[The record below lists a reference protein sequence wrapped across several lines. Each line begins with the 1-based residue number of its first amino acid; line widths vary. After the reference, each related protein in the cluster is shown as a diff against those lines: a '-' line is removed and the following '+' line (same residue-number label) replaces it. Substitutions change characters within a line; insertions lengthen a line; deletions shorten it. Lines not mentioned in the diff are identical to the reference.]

1 MNTVDVRRLL
11 DAVRAGREDTLSL
24 FRFVHAHPEL
34 AYEEQGCTAEI
45 VTRLRAAGFDVT
57 RPYAGIDTCFRAEL
71 VRGTGPR
78 IGLVLLCDALPAYG
92 PDGAVTPIHACGHNV
107 IAAAVALAA
116 SVLAVA
122 SPAAGTVVVMGLPAD
137 EIHSPGTRLRGGGK
151 TVTAAAGAWD
161 DLGAILYAHP
171 ENIDTVWRRSR
182 RMQRCRLALTGRRAL
197 FTADPDAVGAMMR
210 VLALA
215 AEAGQRYGR
224 SDVVVEEVCLEGDVE
239 HASGIRGRAVLL
251 LFADDAAG
259 LTARVQTLGGAVRDA
274 ATGMGTIAAWEAVG
288 PVYEEIL
295 PNRVLTEVVARAFRA
310 TGREFIGDPQTL
322 PFATDFGNLSRRVP
336 GALVGIG
343 RRGGWRFHT
352 LEGHEEFAS
361 PEAEEVMIAMASV
374 LALAAAELMS
384 DPGLAARARTEFEE
398 ARR

>member
-1 MNTVDVRRLL
+1 M
-11 DAVRAGREDTLSL
+11 
-24 FRFVHAHPEL
+24 HPEL
-34 AYEEQGCTAEI
+34 AYEEQVCTAEI
-45 VTRLRAAGFDVT
+45 IARLQTAGCAIR

-71 VRGTGPR
+71 VRGPGPR
-78 IGLVLLCDALPAYG
+78 IGLVLLCDALPGYG
-92 PDGAVTPIHACGHNV
+92 PNGAVTPIHACGHNV
-107 IAAAVALAA
+107 IAAAVTLAA

-122 SPAAGTVVVMGLPAD
+122 GPAAGTVVVMGLPAD

-161 DLGAILYAHP
+161 DLDAVLYAHP

-182 RMQRCRLALTGRRAL
+182 WMQRCRLVLTGPRAL
-197 FTADPDAVGAMMR
+197 FTAGPDPVDAMMR
-210 VLALA
+210 VLTLA

-224 SDVVVEEVCLEGDVE
+224 SDVLVEEVCLTGDVE
-239 HASGIRGRAVLL
+239 HASGIHGRALIL

-259 LTARVQTLGGAVRDA
+259 LTVRVQTLGDAVRGG
-274 ATGMGTIAAWEAVG
+274 ATGMGSVAAWEAVG
-288 PVYEEIL
+288 PVYEGIL
-295 PNRVLTEVVARAFRA
+295 PNSVLAEVVTRAFRA
-310 TGREFIGDPQTL
+310 TGREFVGDPPVL
-322 PFATDFGNLSRRVP
+322 PFATDFGNLSRRIP
-336 GALVGIG
+336 GALIGTG

-361 PEAEEVMIAMASV
+361 AEAEEVMMAMASV

-384 DPGLAARARTEFEE
+384 DPGLAARVRAEFEE